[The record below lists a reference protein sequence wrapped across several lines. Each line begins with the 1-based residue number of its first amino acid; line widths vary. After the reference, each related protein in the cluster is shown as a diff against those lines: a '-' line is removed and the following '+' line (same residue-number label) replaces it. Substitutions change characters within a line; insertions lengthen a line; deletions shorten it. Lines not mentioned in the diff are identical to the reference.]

1 MSSRLDDARP
11 KPAPPQEAL
20 PQEVRPQE
28 VLPQQARAATP
39 HLRPALHYT
48 ARDTWLNDPNGLVF
62 YRGTYHLYYQNN
74 PYGNEWGN
82 MSWGH
87 ATSTDLVHWTEQP
100 VAIACDDDEDIFS
113 GSIVVD
119 HTNSSGLG
127 SAENPPLVAI
137 YTSAFKPGSANEGT
151 QAQSLAHS
159 LDGGMTWHKFTG
171 NPVLTRGSANF
182 RDPKVFSYPGPDGPC
197 WVMAA
202 VEAGEQKVVIYRS
215 TDLRVWELAS
225 EFGPANAAGG
235 EWECPDLFPL
245 PVDGDP
251 DRTKW
256 VLVVNINPG
265 AVAGGSGG
273 QYFVGDFD
281 GSTFTPDP
289 SSLLDRPVYGTTGLG
304 AGTDAGRLRECHW
317 LDWGRDYYAAVSFSN
332 VPDSRRLMIGWLNNW
347 DYANSLPTS
356 PWRSGMSLVREVC
369 LETVDGR
376 PVLVQAPILPPLD
389 SVQSLA
395 GRELHGA
402 VPLPGSLQGKAQV
415 IDAEILPGASD
426 RCGFRLWEGADGGAA
441 VLGYDR
447 AAGVLTLDRTAVGDT
462 SFHPAFASVESAPVP
477 LEDGVL
483 TLRIVVDHC
492 SVEVFAQG
500 GKAVL
505 TDLVFPG
512 PANNGA
518 SVFAEGGTA
527 ILRKLAVHTAG

>member
-11 KPAPPQEAL
+11 QPAPPQE
-20 PQEVRPQE
+20 VRPPV
-28 VLPQQARAATP
+28 VLPQQVHAATP

-74 PYGNEWGN
+74 PYGNVWGN

-100 VAIACDDDEDIFS
+100 VAITCDDAEDIYS

-119 HTNSSGLG
+119 HANSSGFG

-137 YTSAFKPGSANEGT
+137 YTSAFKPGTAHEGT
-151 QAQSLAHS
+151 QAQSLAYS
-159 LDGGMTWHKFTG
+159 NDAGMTWTKFAG

-182 RDPKVFSYPGPDGPC
+182 RDPKVFSYPGPDGPY

-202 VEAGEQKVVIYRS
+202 VEAGEQTVVIYRS

-245 PVDGDP
+245 PLDGDP
-251 DRTKW
+251 ERTKW
-256 VLVVNINPG
+256 VLVVNVNPG

-289 SSLLDRPVYGTTGLG
+289 SSLLDSPVFGTT
-304 AGTDAGRLRECHW
+304 ATDLGRLRQCRW

-332 VPDSRRLMIGWLNNW
+332 VPDNRRLMIGWINNW
-347 DYANSLPTS
+347 DYANTLPTS
-356 PWRSGMSLVREVC
+356 PWRSGMSLVREVT

-376 PVLVQAPILPPLD
+376 PTLVQAPVLPPLD
-389 SVQSLA
+389 AVQSL
-395 GRELHGA
+395 GGGELRGTLA
-402 VPLPGSLQGKAQV
+402 LPGVQPGTAQV
-415 IDAEILPGASD
+415 IDAEILPGTSV
-426 RCGFRLWEGADGGAA
+426 RCGFRLWEDADGGAA
-441 VLGYDR
+441 VLAYDP
-447 AAGVLTLDRTAVGDT
+447 AAGVLSLDRTAVGDT
-462 SFHPAFASVESAPVP
+462 AFHPAFASVESVPVP

-483 TLRIVVDHC
+483 TVRVVVDQC

-500 GKAVL
+500 GKVVL
-505 TDLVFPG
+505 TDLIFPG
-512 PANNGA
+512 PGNHGA

-527 ILRKLAVHTAG
+527 TLRKLAVHAAV

>member
-1 MSSRLDDARP
+1 MSSYLDDARP
-11 KPAPPQEAL
+11 ETDPAG
-20 PQEVRPQE
+20 
-28 VLPQQARAATP
+28 TP

-62 YRGTYHLYYQNN
+62 HRGMYHLYYQNN
-74 PYGNEWGN
+74 PYGNVWGN

-87 ATSTDLVHWTEQP
+87 AMSTDLVHWTEQP
-100 VAIACDDDEDIFS
+100 VAIACDDSEDIYS

-119 HTNSSGLG
+119 HANSSGFG

-137 YTSAFKPGSANEGT
+137 YTSAFKPGTPHEGT
-151 QAQSLAHS
+151 QAQSLAYS
-159 LDGGMTWHKFTG
+159 NDAGMTWTKFAG

-182 RDPKVFSYPGPDGPC
+182 RDPKVFSYPGPDGLC

-202 VEAGEQKVVIYRS
+202 VEAGEQKVVFYRS
-215 TDLRVWELAS
+215 ANLRDWELAS

-281 GSTFTPDP
+281 GFTFTPDP
-289 SSLLDRPVYGTTGLG
+289 SSLLDSPVYGTSG
-304 AGTDAGRLRECHW
+304 AGAEAGRLRECRW

-332 VPDSRRLMIGWLNNW
+332 VPDGRRLMIGWLSNW
-347 DYANSLPTS
+347 DYANSLPTF
-356 PWRSGMSLVREVC
+356 PWRSGMSLVREVS

-376 PVLVQAPILPPLD
+376 PALVQAPVLPPLE
-389 SVQSLA
+389 SVQRLD
-395 GRELHGA
+395 GRELHG
-402 VPLPGSLQGKAQV
+402 VLPLPEILPGEAQV
-415 IDAEILPGASD
+415 IDAEILPGAAG
-426 RCGFRLWEGADGGAA
+426 RCGFRFWEDSDGGAA
-441 VLGYDR
+441 ILAYDP
-447 AAGVLTLDRTAVGDT
+447 AAGVLTLDRTDAGET
-462 SFHPAFASVESAPVP
+462 AFHPAFASVESAPVL

-500 GKAVL
+500 GKVVL
-505 TDLVFPG
+505 TDLIFARVG
-512 PANNGA
+512 NKGS
-518 SVFAEGGTA
+518 SVFAEGGAA
-527 ILRKLAVHTAG
+527 ILRKLAVAAVD

>member
-1 MSSRLDDARP
+1 MSSCLDDARP
-11 KPAPPQEAL
+11 ETDPAG
-20 PQEVRPQE
+20 
-28 VLPQQARAATP
+28 TP

-62 YRGTYHLYYQNN
+62 HRGTYHLYYQNN
-74 PYGNEWGN
+74 PHGNVWGN

-100 VAIACDDDEDIFS
+100 LAIACDDAEDIFS

-119 HTNSSGLG
+119 HTNSSGFG
-127 SAENPPLVAI
+127 SMENPPLVAI
-137 YTSAFKPGSANEGT
+137 YTSAFKPGATHEGT
-151 QAQSLAHS
+151 QAQSLAYS
-159 LDGGMTWHKFTG
+159 NDAGMTWTKFAG

-182 RDPKVFSYPGPDGPC
+182 RDPKVFNYPGPDGPC

-202 VEAGEQKVVIYRS
+202 VEAGEQKVVFYRS
-215 TDLRVWELAS
+215 PDLRVWKLAS

-251 DRTKW
+251 NRTKW
-256 VLVVNINPG
+256 VLVVNTNPG

-281 GSTFTPDP
+281 GFTFTPDP
-289 SSLLDRPVYGTTGLG
+289 SSLLDAPVCVATD
-304 AGTDAGRLRECHW
+304 AGSDAGAGRLRACRW

-332 VPDSRRLMIGWLNNW
+332 VPGGRRLMIGWLNNW

-356 PWRSGMSLVREVC
+356 PWRSGMSLVREVS
-369 LETVDGR
+369 LEMVDGR
-376 PVLVQAPILPPLD
+376 PALVQAPILPPPD
-389 SVQSLA
+389 SVHCLDV
-395 GRELHGA
+395 RELSGTPA
-402 VPLPGSLQGKAQV
+402 LPEILPGTAQV
-415 IDAEILPGASD
+415 IDAEILPGALG
-426 RCGFRLWEGADGGAA
+426 RCGFRLWEDADGGGA
-441 VLGYDR
+441 VLAYDP
-447 AAGVLTLDRTAVGDT
+447 AAGVLSLDRTNAGNAA
-462 SFHPAFASVESAPVP
+462 FHPAFASVESAPVP

-500 GKAVL
+500 GKVVL
-505 TDLVFPG
+505 TDLVFPLPG
-512 PANNGA
+512 DLGV
-518 SVFAEGGTA
+518 SVFDDGGDA
-527 ILRKLAVHTAG
+527 IVRTLSVSTFI